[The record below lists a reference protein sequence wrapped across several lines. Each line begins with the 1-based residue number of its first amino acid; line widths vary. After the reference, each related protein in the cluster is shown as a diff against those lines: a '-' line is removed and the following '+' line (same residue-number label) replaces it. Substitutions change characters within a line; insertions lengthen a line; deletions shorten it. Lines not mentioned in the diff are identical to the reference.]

1 MDLHGN
7 ARLCPFQRELMCTR
21 VRVEGWSV
29 ARAAEAAGCSAR
41 TTQKWLARFDADE
54 PMTDRSSRPHNSPT
68 RTPTETEEVIKT
80 LRRLRMTGPQIA
92 EKLDMP
98 LSTVTSV
105 LKRIG
110 LNRLSKL
117 EPPEPPNRYCRRH
130 PGELIHIDIK
140 KLGRFNKPGHR
151 VTGRGPGNHNHRVGW
166 EAVHVCIDD
175 TSRVAYVE
183 VLPDQKT
190 ATCIGFLDRAIAW
203 FAAHGVTIERVMTD
217 NGSAYVS
224 KAWAQHCARIEVRH
238 LRTRPYRPRTNGK
251 AERIH
256 PDDAAR
262 VGLRCRLPAL
272 RPTPRR
278 ARTLALA
285 IQQPTTPQRP
295 RPQDPHQPPSPR
307 RRLNNLTGIY
317 T

>member
-1 MDLHGN
+1 
-7 ARLCPFQRELMCTR
+7 MCTR
-21 VRVEGWSV
+21 VRLEGWPIG
-29 ARAAEAAGCSAR
+29 RAAEAAGCSTR
-41 TTQKWLARFDADE
+41 TTQKWLARFDAGD
-54 PMTDRSSRPHNSPT
+54 PMTDRSSRPHTSPT
-68 RTPTETEEVIKT
+68 RTPAETEAVIEA

-92 EKLDMP
+92 ERLDMP

-110 LNRLSKL
+110 LNRVSKL

-151 VTGRGPGNHNHRVGW
+151 VTGRGPGHHNHRVGW
-166 EAVHVCIDD
+166 EAVHVCVDD

-203 FAAHGVTIERVMTD
+203 FATHGVIVERVMTD

-224 KAWAQHCARIEVRH
+224 HAWAAHCERLEIRH

-251 AERIH
+251 AERFIQTMLREWAYAAVYQTSDQRREALESWVWRYNNQRLH
-256 PDDAAR
+256 SALGHKPPISRLHNEDD
-262 VGLRCRLPAL
+262 
-272 RPTPRR
+272 
-278 ARTLALA
+278 
-285 IQQPTTPQRP
+285 
-295 RPQDPHQPPSPR
+295 S
-307 RRLNNLTGIY
+307 
-317 T
+317 

>member
-21 VRVEGWSV
+21 VRREGWSI
-29 ARAAEAAGCSAR
+29 ASAAEAAGCSTR
-41 TTQKWLARFDADE
+41 TTQKGLARFDAGD
-54 PMTDRSSRPHNSPT
+54 PMTDRSSRPPT
-68 RTPTETEEVIKT
+68 STPGETVAVIET
-80 LRRLRMTGPQIA
+80 LRRLRMTGPEIA
-92 EKLDMP
+92 EKLQMP

-151 VTGRGPGNHNHRVGW
+151 VTGRGPGHRTHRAGW
-166 EAVHVCIDD
+166 EAVHVCVDD

-183 VLPDQKT
+183 VLPDQRT
-190 ATCIGFLDRAIAW
+190 VTCIGFLNRAIAW
-203 FAAHGVTIERVMTD
+203 FAAHGITIERVMTD

-224 KAWAQHCARIEVRH
+224 KAWAQHCTRLEIRH

-251 AERIH
+251 AERFIQTML
-256 PDDAAR
+256 R
-262 VGLRCRLPAL
+262 RMGRRCGLPEL
-272 RPTPRR
+272 RPTPRGT
-278 ARTLALA
+278 RTLDLA

-317 T
+317 S

>member
-21 VRVEGWSV
+21 VRHHGWGI
-29 ARAAEAAGCSAR
+29 AEAALAAGCSER
-41 TTQKWLARFDADE
+41 TVQKWLARFDAGE
-54 PMTDRSSRPHNSPT
+54 PMTDRSSRPHSSPT
-68 RTPTETEEVIKT
+68 RTPTETVAVIEV

-92 EKLDMP
+92 EKLQMP

-105 LKRIG
+105 LARIG

-117 EPPEPPNRYCRRH
+117 EPPEPPNRYCRHH

-151 VTGRGPGNHNHRVGW
+151 VTGRGPGHRTHQAGW
-166 EAVHVCIDD
+166 EAVHVCVDD

-203 FAAHGVTIERVMTD
+203 FAAHGITIERVMTD

-224 KAWAQHCARIEVRH
+224 KAWAEHCARIEIRH

-251 AERIH
+251 AERFIQTMLREWAYAAVYQSSDQRREALGSWVWRYNNQRLH
-256 PDDAAR
+256 SALGHKTPVNRLHQQEDD
-262 VGLRCRLPAL
+262 
-272 RPTPRR
+272 
-278 ARTLALA
+278 
-285 IQQPTTPQRP
+285 
-295 RPQDPHQPPSPR
+295 
-307 RRLNNLTGIY
+307 
-317 T
+317 